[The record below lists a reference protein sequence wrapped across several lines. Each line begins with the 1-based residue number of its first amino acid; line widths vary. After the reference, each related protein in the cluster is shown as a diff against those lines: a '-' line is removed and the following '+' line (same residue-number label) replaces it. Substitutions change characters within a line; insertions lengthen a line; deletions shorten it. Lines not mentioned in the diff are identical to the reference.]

1 MKFKSLALLDRIRPL
16 FEKMGIDYDIMRNI
30 LYIKL
35 LMDGRRVPTVFGSG
49 KKQSDSMDKNQFIRS
64 LWIYL
69 LMGVILI
76 PFIMMKNNYL
86 FQMSMIFGIVMF
98 LVITSLISDFSSVL
112 LDIRDRNIIGVRPVD
127 QKTLSMAKTIHIL
140 IYMICLTGAL
150 CGPALLISI
159 VAQGPAFFFLFFIS
173 LIFIDIISI
182 IFTTFIYFLILK
194 YFDGEKL
201 KDIINYIQIVLALVV
216 MIGYQLIGRMFSVID
231 IRIEFVPS
239 WWQYF
244 VIPIWFAAPFQILQ
258 KAEMNSYLLTYTV
271 MAAVIPLISIYI
283 YIKKIPMF
291 EKYLLKMGNNSI
303 KRKERKKQSEGVLL
317 RFFCRSREERI
328 FFRFAKDMMNNE
340 RQFKLKAY
348 PSLGFSLIIPFVFI
362 IQRAADSSFHEI
374 AKGRTYLFI
383 YFCGMMLPT
392 LVMLMG
398 CSENYKAA
406 WIYKVLPIK
415 NFKQVFHGTM
425 KAIMV
430 RLFVPLYGME
440 AIIFIMIYGMRIIP
454 DILVAFVASMIYSIL
469 CFTFMEKTLPFSKQF
484 DSTQQSNVG
493 LSMLLLLMLGF
504 MAGAHFAITYIRFG
518 VLIYLA
524 VLLIIFI
531 ILWENAFHFSKV
543 NKFNKRKNIDLL

>member
-1 MKFKSLALLDRIRPL
+1 MKFKSLAVLDRIRPL

-35 LMDGRRVPTVFGSG
+35 LMDGRRVPTVFNSG
-49 KKQSDSMDKNQFIRS
+49 KNQPDSMNKNQFIRS
-64 LWIYL
+64 LWMYL

-76 PFIMMKNNYL
+76 PFIVMKSNYL
-86 FQMSMIFGIVMF
+86 FQMGIVFGIVMF

-127 QKTLSMAKTIHIL
+127 RRTLSMAKTLHIL
-140 IYMICLTGAL
+140 IYMIYLTGAL
-150 CGPALLISI
+150 CGPALIISI
-159 VAQGPAFFFLFFIS
+159 VVQGPVFFLLFFIS

-201 KDIINYIQIVLALVV
+201 KDIINYIQIVLAMVV
-216 MIGYQLIGRMFSVID
+216 MVSYQLIGRMFSVID

-258 KAEMNSYLLTYTV
+258 KTEINFYLVTYTA

-291 EKYLLKMGNNSI
+291 EKYLLKMGNNSTI
-303 KRKERKKQSEGVLL
+303 RKERKKLSEGVLL
-317 RFFCRSREERI
+317 RLFCRSREERI
-328 FFRFAKDMMNNE
+328 FFRFAKDMMKNE
-340 RQFKLKAY
+340 RQFKLKVY

-362 IQRAADSSFHEI
+362 IQRAVDSGFYEL

-392 LVMLMG
+392 LVMIMG

-415 NFKQVFHGTM
+415 NFKQVFHGIM
-425 KAIMV
+425 KAFMV
-430 RLFVPLYGME
+430 RLFVPLYVLE
-440 AIIFIMIYGMRIIP
+440 AIIFILIYGMRIIP
-454 DILVAFVASMIYSIL
+454 DIIVVFVASIVYSIL
-469 CFTFMEKTLPFSKQF
+469 CFIFMEKSLPFSKQF
-484 DSTQQSNVG
+484 DSTQQSDFGV
-493 LSMLLLLMLGF
+493 SMLLFLVLGI
-504 MAGAHFAITYIRFG
+504 MGGVHFAITYIRFG
-518 VLIYLA
+518 VWIYLA

-531 ILWENAFHFSKV
+531 ILWENAFHFS
-543 NKFNKRKNIDLL
+543 RRRI

>member
-1 MKFKSLALLDRIRPL
+1 
-16 FEKMGIDYDIMRNI
+16 MRNI

-35 LMDGRRVPTVFGSG
+35 LMDGRRAPTVFGSG
-49 KKQSDSMDKNQFIRS
+49 QKQPDSMNKNQFIRS
-64 LWIYL
+64 LWVYL

-76 PFIMMKNNYL
+76 PFIVMKSNYL
-86 FQMSMIFGIVMF
+86 FQMGMIFGIVMF

-127 QKTLSMAKTIHIL
+127 RKTLSMAKTLHIL

-150 CGPALLISI
+150 CGPALLIS
-159 VAQGPAFFFLFFIS
+159 VVVQGPMFFLLFFIS
-173 LIFIDIISI
+173 LIFIDTISI

-201 KDIINYIQIVLALVV
+201 KDIINYIQIVLAMVV
-216 MIGYQLIGRMFSVID
+216 MVSYQLIGRMFSVIYLH
-231 IRIEFVPS
+231 IEFVPS

-258 KAEMNSYLLTYTV
+258 KAEINSYLLTYTA
-271 MAAVIPLISIYI
+271 MAVVIPLVSIYI

-291 EKYLLKMGNNSI
+291 EKYLLKMGNNSV
-303 KRKERKKQSEGVLL
+303 KRKKIKKQSEGVLL

-328 FFRFAKDMMNNE
+328 FFRFAKNMMNNE
-340 RQFKLKAY
+340 RQFKLKVY
-348 PSLGFSLIIPFVFI
+348 PSLGFSLIFPFIFI
-362 IQRAADSSFHEI
+362 IQRAVDSGFYEL

-392 LVMLMG
+392 LIMLMG

-406 WIYKVLPIK
+406 WIYKVMPIK
-415 NFKQVFHGTM
+415 NLKQVFHGTM
-425 KAIMV
+425 KAFMV
-430 RLFVPLYGME
+430 RLFVPLYVME
-440 AIIFIMIYGMRIIP
+440 AIIFILIYGIRIIP

-469 CFTFMEKTLPFSKQF
+469 CFIFMEKSLPFSRQF

-493 LSMLLLLMLGF
+493 MSMLLLLVLGI
-504 MAGAHFAITYIRFG
+504 MGGIHFAITYIRFG

-524 VLLIIFI
+524 VLVITFI
-531 ILWENAFHFSKV
+531 ILWENAFHFSRGRV
-543 NKFNKRKNIDLL
+543 